1 MKACV
6 ALHNFLASTERAR
19 YMPAAFVDATSDTGE
34 VQPGE
39 WSGGST
45 LLGFRSAAAD
55 PPGERHLSG
64 SSWLITFYQML
75 ACFPTNT
82 VCYDWV
88 ALTNKLIKVRF
99 EA

>member
-1 MKACV
+1 
-6 ALHNFLASTERAR
+6 
-19 YMPAAFVDATSDTGE
+19 MPAAFVDATSDTGE

-45 LLGFRSAAAD
+45 LWGTRTWSTDHGFRSAAAD

-82 VCYDWV
+82 MCYDWV